1 MINGHGDDAYRY
13 TVIRANFSSNVYHR
27 VNHDGLNRYLA
38 GCLSCIRSY
47 PEPEPYALAAELAQ
61 LHGVSPEEV
70 CVTNG
75 ATEAI
80 YLIAQAF
87 RGSHSA
93 VWIPTFSEYADACR
107 LHGYRVEGISSLEKL
122 TDGEGIFWL
131 CNPNNPTGQ
140 TWDVVTLRRLIAAYP
155 RKLFVIDQSYA
166 LFTEKEVLSV
176 AETVKL
182 PNVLL
187 LHSMT
192 KCYAVPG
199 LRLGAVTGGREL
211 LSRIRACRMPWS
223 VNALAVE
230 AGHYLLQH
238 PEEYRMDIQALLAER
253 KRVTDALEALGGV
266 EILPTDTHYFLA
278 RLQQGTAAQL
288 KEFLATRRGLLIR
301 DASNFE
307 GLDARY
313 FRIAI
318 QTEEENN
325 LLIEGIHEW
334 IQNS

>member
-278 RLQQGTAAQL
+278 RLQLGTAAQL

>member
-13 TVIRANFSSNVYHR
+13 TAIHANFSSNVYHR

-38 GCLSCIRSY
+38 GCLPCIRSY
-47 PEPEPYALAAELAQ
+47 PEPEPYALAAELAR

-87 RGSHSA
+87 CGSHSA

-107 LHGYRVEGISSLEKL
+107 LHGHRVEGISSLEKL
-122 TDGEGIFWL
+122 TGNEGIFWL

-140 TWDVVTLRRLIAAYP
+140 TWDAATLRRLIATYP

-166 LFTEKEVLSV
+166 LFTEKKVLSV
-176 AETVKL
+176 AETVKQ

-199 LRLGAVTGGREL
+199 LRLGAVTGSREL

-223 VNALAVE
+223 VNALAV
-230 AGHYLLQH
+230 
-238 PEEYRMDIQALLAER
+238 
-253 KRVTDALEALGGV
+253 
-266 EILPTDTHYFLA
+266 
-278 RLQQGTAAQL
+278 
-288 KEFLATRRGLLIR
+288 
-301 DASNFE
+301 
-307 GLDARY
+307 
-313 FRIAI
+313 
-318 QTEEENN
+318 
-325 LLIEGIHEW
+325 
-334 IQNS
+334 